1 MKSYVVGTALLASL
15 LAAGC
20 RSDPPGDSPDAG
32 STVDAPDG
40 TGCTALTPRSQP
52 LESFVG
58 PIGLQ
63 ARMGALIDGA
73 QTSLDIQMYLF
84 TVRDLA
90 TRLVAAKARGVAI
103 RMILDPDEAGNY
115 NVEPTL
121 TSGGVNWKNASTL
134 YTYSHAKY
142 VLADHDQAVI
152 MSMNWNADAMTNER
166 NYGVVDRDP
175 EDVADLQAIFDQDW
189 ALANGQTVAA
199 PDLTCTRLVVSPTNA
214 KVRILEHIKS
224 ATSTLDVEVMY
235 ITETSVRNEILA
247 AKARGVT
254 VRVIINDPMD
264 ASVPYF
270 KMAGIPVKEPG
281 PFYLHAKLLIADSVA
296 FVGSVNMSPTSLAKN
311 REVGVLVFEPSALT
325 AIQSQFDTDWTAST
339 TVP

>member
-20 RSDPPGDSPDAG
+20 RSDGGAGETPDSALPDG
-32 STVDAPDG
+32 PDG
-40 TGCTALTPRSQP
+40 TGCTALTARTQP

-58 PIGLQ
+58 PLGLQ

-84 TVRDLA
+84 TVKELA
-90 TRLVAAKARGVAI
+90 NKLVDAKARGVAI
-103 RMILDPDEAGNY
+103 RMILDPDEAGNN
-115 NVEPTL
+115 NVEPIL
-121 TSGGVNWKNASTL
+121 TSGGVNWKNASTI

-142 VLADHDQAVI
+142 VIADHVEAVI
-152 MSMNWNADAMTNER
+152 MSMNWNADAMVNER

-175 EDVADLQAIFDQDW
+175 EDVTDVQAIFDQDW
-189 ALANGQTVAA
+189 ALANGQTPTA
-199 PDLTCTRLVVSPTNA
+199 PNLECTRLIVSPTNS
-214 KVRILEHIKS
+214 KVRLLEHIKS
-224 ATSTLDVEVMY
+224 ATTTLDVEVMY
-235 ITETSVRNEILA
+235 VSEASIRNEILA

-264 ASVPYF
+264 TSVPYF

-281 PFYLHAKLLIADSVA
+281 PFFLHAKLLIADAVA
-296 FVGSVNMSPTSLAKN
+296 FVGSVNMSYTSLSKN
-311 REVGVLVFEPSALT
+311 REVGELVFEPSAL
-325 AIQSQFDTDWTAST
+325 APIQSQFNTDWNAST
-339 TVP
+339 VVP